1 MRDRDE
7 IPAQID
13 SKSND
18 HKTIF
23 PVGKEGGIPDD
34 NRGKMSVERRKS
46 KKRDDL

>member
-23 PVGKEGGIPDD
+23 PVGKEGGIPND
-34 NRGKMSVERRKS
+34 NRGENVYRK
-46 KKRDDL
+46 KKE